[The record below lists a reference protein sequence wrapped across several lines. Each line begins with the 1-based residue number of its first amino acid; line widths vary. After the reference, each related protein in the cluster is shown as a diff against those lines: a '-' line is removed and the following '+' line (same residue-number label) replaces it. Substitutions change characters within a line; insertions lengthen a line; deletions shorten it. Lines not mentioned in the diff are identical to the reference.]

1 MLRVSGWTASEN
13 QIYEN
18 LINEAMFRTRCC
30 IPCIVQSYNEEN
42 NTVECQPAIRERIIN
57 EDGTIQYVQLP
68 LLVNVPVVFPG
79 SSDFE
84 LKFALK
90 QNDECLV
97 LFSDLSIDNFWEK
110 GSLQNPVEVRR
121 HDLSDGI
128 AIPCRLSL
136 QKRSEQ
142 AKASIVVSSK
152 GDIILNSSKGDIIFN
167 SASGTFNSDQLYK
180 IIYSHYHKVVTP
192 TGAFNTTSPLGVDE

>member
-30 IPCIVQSYNEEN
+30 IPCIVQSYNEVN
-42 NTVECQPAIRERIIN
+42 NTVECQPTIRERIIN
-57 EDGTIQYVQLP
+57 EDGTVQYVQLP
-68 LLVNVPVVFPG
+68 LLVNVPVIFPG
-79 SSDFE
+79 SSSFE

-97 LFSDLSIDNFWEK
+97 LFSDLSIDNFWQK

-121 HDLSDGI
+121 HDLSDGM
-128 AIPCRLSL
+128 AIPCRISL
-136 QKRSEQ
+136 QKRSGETN
-142 AKASIVVSSK
+142 ASIVVESN
-152 GDIILNSSKGDIIFN
+152 GRIIFN
-167 SASGTFNSDQLYK
+167 SSAGTFNSDQLYD
-180 IIYSHYHKVVTP
+180 IVYNHYHQVITP
-192 TGAFNTTSPLGVDE
+192 TGALNNTTPLGVKE